1 MGSAVKES
9 SELMRGELAKLRKAG
24 YRIVGRHSAVKI
36 CHWTKSVLR
45 GGKNCYKGWYGIRSH
60 RCLQMTP
67 SLQYCN
73 MMCLFC
79 WRHHTINRVEGPAE
93 EWDRPEEILDGLIK
107 EQRQLLSGFKG
118 NPIVDRRLFEEA
130 MEPKHMAISL
140 DGEPTLYPHLGDLI
154 RLARSRGMTTFLVT
168 NGTNPVRLRELV
180 EEGAEPTNLYI
191 SFYGPD
197 PETHRKICRPL
208 IADSWKRIVESL
220 KLMRQYQVSRR
231 VIRLIMI
238 RGYTIHSPEKYA
250 EMIKIA
256 EPDFVEC
263 KGYMHVGESQK
274 RLRRDAMPSMDE
286 IRMFARKLAS
296 LLGYEYLAED
306 HASRVS
312 LLANPSSP
320 RYEEVRLRVSKLS
333 SFGNAP

>member
-1 MGSAVKES
+1 MSTGIIAGRTSRLEVKEL
-9 SELMRGELAKLRKAG
+9 EKLRKVG

-73 MMCLFC
+73 LMCIFC
-79 WRHHTINRVEGPAE
+79 WRHHTINRVEAYSGD
-93 EWDRPEEILDGLIK
+93 WDRPEEILDGLIK

-118 NPIVDRRLFEEA
+118 NPKVDRRLFEEA

-140 DGEPTLYPHLGDLI
+140 DGEPTMYPYLGDLI
-154 RLARSRGMTTFLVT
+154 KLARSRGMTTFLVT
-168 NGTNPVRLRELV
+168 NGMNPDALRKLIRED
-180 EEGAEPTNLYI
+180 AEPTNLYI

-197 PETHRKICRPL
+197 EETHRKICRPL
-208 IADSWKRIVESL
+208 IPNSWNRLVESL
-220 KLMRQYQVSRR
+220 KVMNEFQKSRK

-238 RGYTIHSPEKYA
+238 KDYTMHDVEKYA

-256 EPDFVEC
+256 NPDFVEC

-274 RLRRDAMPSMDE
+274 RLKKENMPSLDE
-286 IRMFARKLAS
+286 IKVFAEKLS
-296 LLGYEYLAED
+296 SELSYEYMAED
-306 HASRVS
+306 YPSRVV
-312 LLANPSSP
+312 LLANPRSKFYDEIRERIAKQSS
-320 RYEEVRLRVSKLS
+320 
-333 SFGNAP
+333 A